1 MKNLRIR
8 LKSPLKKITRLFDR
22 LSVSSIKK
30 KLRNTLSFLKT
41 AKFYLLSFGG
51 RKILSEN
58 THWYFIGLYI
68 FFLTVYLLCP
78 TITPDISK
86 SNEQSIANVTK
97 LIGFP
102 GFSDATVKYIILT
115 TTKSLGLILSFLS
128 AIYVFTHR
136 EQKSIS
142 PSMSNGTRKNSLV
155 LIVLGVVFGSMLIGH
170 TLASNFDVIMHQ
182 DNYSSQYNLYASTTL
197 FYKILIWIVAIVL
210 TIRFTTSLI
219 KYLFFSM
226 SVDKMLRHSIEE
238 TSDNIDFL
246 IEFYNKPYFEKL
258 LTARYRNLHHHIES
272 IFQNLKFIGDNNMN
286 KEFEE
291 NVASF
296 SNVVSKLKRDNPKY
310 NINNVSSYLL
320 EKDKEHFQ
328 NIYTSLLRNTLS
340 LTIDLYKNHHFN
352 KGKKLTFLYFSLY
365 LGSEESLR
373 QHFILSLNEFLDSL
387 DTSNERQ
394 LRDFLNGLKRL
405 PEEQSLIIYKNLI
418 SKLILKKN
426 VEVLTN
432 VVYDF
437 KEHIIDNNNQPLPS
451 NMLAR
456 VIAMEKKNKL
466 KSNAILILLQCLTK
480 TIEISQYNITGFLI
494 KYLVT
499 NFTGDELNSAYDTL
513 RKTPKA
519 FTTIF
524 EQNKD
529 YILQYNDN
537 FDIGLGG
544 LNDGTFDYCCKKM
557 CILIY
562 GQQQYAISQKLWF
575 VKDSPQ
581 FHTPFVLATEFESCT
596 YSNYVFQ
603 KVKSASSSYGLLFF
617 EDTTI
622 MNDIKQKMSL
632 QTTTA

>member
-1 MKNLRIR
+1 MKNFRIR
-8 LKSPLKKITRLFDR
+8 LKSTLQKIMK
-22 LSVSSIKK
+22 LSNGLNVINIKK
-30 KLRNTLSFLKT
+30 KSQNILSFFKT
-41 AKFYLLSFGG
+41 AKLYLLSFGG

-58 THWYFIGLYI
+58 THWYFIGLYVI
-68 FFLTVYLLCP
+68 FLTVYILCP
-78 TITPDISK
+78 TITIDISEPK
-86 SNEQSIANVTK
+86 EHFVENALRLV
-97 LIGFP
+97 GFQ
-102 GFSDATVKYIILT
+102 GFSDTTVKYIILT

-142 PSMSNGTRKNSLV
+142 PSMSNGTKKNSLV
-155 LIVLGVVFGSMLIGH
+155 LFVLGIVFGSMLIGH
-170 TLASNFDVIMHQ
+170 TLASNFDILMHQ
-182 DNYSSQYNLYASTTL
+182 DNYLDKHNLYASKTL
-197 FYKILIWIVAIVL
+197 FFKILIWIVAITF

-226 SVDKMLRHSIEE
+226 SVDKMLRKSIEE
-238 TSDNIDFL
+238 MSNNIDFL
-246 IEFYNKPYFEKL
+246 TEFYNKPCFEKL
-258 LTARYRNLHHHIES
+258 LTTRYRNLHHNIES
-272 IFQNLKFIGDNNMN
+272 IFQNLKFIGDHNMN

-291 NVASF
+291 NVNSF
-296 SNVVSKLKRDNPKY
+296 SNVVSQLKKEKHTY
-310 NINNVSSYLL
+310 NIDNVSSYLL
-320 EKDKEHFQ
+320 ERDKEHFQ
-328 NIYTSLLRNTLS
+328 DIYTSLLRNTLS
-340 LTIDLYKNHHFN
+340 LTIDLYKNNHFN

-451 NMLAR
+451 SMLAR

-466 KSNAILILLQCLTK
+466 KSNAILILLQCLIK
-480 TIEISQYNITGFLI
+480 TIEISQYNITGFLV

-499 NFTGDELNSAYDTL
+499 NFTGDELNKAYGTL
-513 RKTPKA
+513 RNTPKA

-524 EQNKD
+524 EQYKD

-575 VKDSPQ
+575 VKDSAQ

-622 MNDIKQKMSL
+622 MDDIKQKMSL